1 MRTLFFLLV
10 MLVLSTSLQKKAQ
23 AQNLKAVQIYTSNQ
37 LFDLIKDNKH
47 LGQVVLDDCQLVQDI
62 EARANKAQIPAY
74 QYLWGDM
81 LAFGVCV
88 KKDIKLGLYY
98 MNLAADQGLSEGLE
112 QIGRYYHLGKFMDVD
127 IKKAITYL
135 RTAASLNNL
144 KAQIRLADLYEQG
157 YGSPLD
163 YPALY
168 SQLHRALK
176 DNKKLNKK
184 VSKLLAQLA
193 SKMPEHV
200 IIAAKKTSYTN

>member
-1 MRTLFFLLV
+1 LLFKG
-10 MLVLSTSLQKKAQ
+10 STSLQKKAQ